1 MAHKW
6 RIWIAL
12 IALALALTAGAGY
25 WWYRSS
31 APQPPVVDT
40 SSREPEVAAAI
51 AAAQEKVRQQPRSG
65 DAWGRLGMI
74 LIVHAFEAASDECLA
89 QAERLAP
96 RQPRWPYY
104 RGLLKETHDLQA
116 AMPLLR
122 RAAALAGDN
131 SAPRL
136 HLAELLVNQGQWD
149 EAAAEFQ
156 QVLRHEPDN
165 PRAHLGLGC
174 LLYQQGDLD
183 GALKHL
189 RQTAAAVPNLRAPH
203 ALLAEIHKRR
213 NEKLDEERELTLLE
227 ESQDMDWPDPYT
239 EELSAVEVGVAARL
253 ERADRLARQG
263 RTDEALRVL
272 MAAVQAAPN
281 SHKARLHLAR
291 RLVQAGDLAGAE
303 EQLQAARRLEPDSF
317 EVLAELGVL
326 LQRRGAYREAA
337 DCYQHVL
344 AAQPSQA
351 MAHFHLANCREQ
363 LGDRAGAI
371 ASLRT
376 ATRCKPEFA
385 LAHKV
390 LGRLLAD
397 MHQDAE
403 AEEQLQYALRLQPDD
418 LQTQELLK
426 RMSVRRSRKK
436 EN

>member
-1 MAHKW
+1 MPHKW
-6 RIWIAL
+6 RRGIAVIIL
-12 IALALALTAGAGY
+12 VLVLTAGAGY

-51 AAAQEKVRQQPRSG
+51 VEAQAKVRQQPRSG

-89 QAERLAP
+89 QAERLDP

-104 RGLLKETHDLQA
+104 RGLLMETHDLQA
-116 AMPLLR
+116 ALPLLR
-122 RAAALAGDN
+122 RAAVLAGDS

-136 HLAELLVNQGQWD
+136 HLAELLVNQGHWD
-149 EAAAEFQ
+149 EAATEFQ
-156 QVLRHEPDN
+156 HVLRREPDN

-213 NEKLDEERELTLLE
+213 NEKSDEERELALLE
-227 ESQDMDWPDPYT
+227 ESQDLDWPDPYA

-272 MAAVQAAPN
+272 MATVQTASN

-326 LQRRGAYREAA
+326 LQKRGAYREAA

-403 AEEQLQYALRLQPDD
+403 AEEQLQYALHLQPDD

-426 RMSVRRSRKK
+426 RVSERRNRKK